1 MGRDGELGKLVY
13 KAVCENG
20 ILRLK
25 CCYRNFEVSILLIL
39 YSVIMMWADHCIF
52 QIEWGMGINGKGDAC
67 WEIKIVT
74 KKKQETESKNETYD
88 G

>member
-1 MGRDGELGKLVY
+1 MAMGRDGELGKLVY

-39 YSVIMMWADHCIF
+39 YSVIMM
-52 QIEWGMGINGKGDAC
+52 
-67 WEIKIVT
+67 
-74 KKKQETESKNETYD
+74 
-88 G
+88 